1 MHCRKSNLR
10 SLVLILAFS
19 SWATSALAQD
29 ESRLSLDLGVGIDIS
44 VNGNVNSGA
53 IGRLSGQ
60 TAAILPNP
68 YGQVYGTG
76 LHFLVGAGWA
86 LNDES
91 ELRGGFTFQTADAN
105 LVRLG
110 DLGPSSLYR
119 TIFGLPDRQSRPGL
133 PAIRRVSN
141 APRVRLY
148 AEATIGI
155 ALIDAIDVQLAAPQS
170 NVILDN
176 TDFYDQSSAF
186 TWGIGGGV
194 MFPIAE
200 RMDLNVRMGLKHV
213 SGLAEVDQL
222 VGTGYGR
229 DQQRQRP
236 PHVSHRCGYP
246 VPVLRVC
253 RGGFSKPSPGR

>member
-1 MHCRKSNLR
+1 MHCRRSNLR

-110 DLGPSSLYR
+110 DLGPSSLYGQYSDYQ
-119 TIFGLPDRQSRPGL
+119 TVSLDLGY
-133 PAIRRVSN
+133 RRYAGVPN
-141 APRVRLY
+141 ARVRLY
-148 AEATIGI
+148 AEVTIGI

-200 RMDLNVRMGLKHV
+200 RMDLNVRMGLRHV

-222 VGTGYGR
+222 VGTGLDEINNDSARLTFPIVVGIR
-229 DQQRQRP
+229 FR
-236 PHVSHRCGYP
+236 
-246 VPVLRVC
+246 
-253 RGGFSKPSPGR
+253 F

>member
-68 YGQVYGTG
+68 YGEVYGTG

-91 ELRGGFTFQTADAN
+91 ELRGAFTFQTADAN

-110 DLGPSSLYR
+110 DFGPSSLYGQYSDYQ
-119 TIFGLPDRQSRPGL
+119 TVSLDLGY
-133 PAIRRVSN
+133 RRYAGFPN
-141 APRVRLY
+141 ARVRLY
-148 AEATIGI
+148 GEATIGI

-200 RMDLNVRMGLKHV
+200 RMDFNVRMGLKHV

-222 VGTGYGR
+222 VGTGLDEINNDSARLTFPIVVGIRYR
-229 DQQRQRP
+229 
-236 PHVSHRCGYP
+236 
-246 VPVLRVC
+246 
-253 RGGFSKPSPGR
+253 F